1 MCHLP
6 LTGLQRELESNSNTT
21 HAGHARPMHLG
32 KTPGAWPVVQ
42 QPLGCVSYKLCLEG
56 WLSLPSPNPEALEG
70 DKTAPR
76 DNLS

>member
-42 QPLGCVSYKLCLEG
+42 QPLGSVSYKLCLEG